1 MKKTPLLIWVVVML
15 MTSCQQK
22 PVTVAVDPEAVK
34 AELATFMDEYNVAY
48 KAMDINKMTA
58 FCTDNALFLGTD
70 PSEFWDKKQITDY
83 FMAQGT
89 DSTMKLE
96 FKVDRREIM
105 VAADGN
111 SAIVVE
117 QFFIPLIS
125 TKLQVRCIDKVVKV
139 NDKWMF
145 DFLSWNIVTRNE
157 DIPKLN
163 AALE

>member
-1 MKKTPLLIWVVVML
+1 ML

-34 AELATFMDEYNVAY
+34 AELATFMDEYNMAY

-58 FCTDNALFLGTD
+58 FCTDNAMFLGTD
-70 PSEFWDKKQITDY
+70 PSEFWNKQQITDY

-105 VAADGN
+105 VAADGK

-125 TKLQVRCIDKVVKV
+125 TKIQVRCIDKVVKV

-145 DFLSWNIVTRNE
+145 DFLSWNIVARNE

>member
-1 MKKTPLLIWVVVML
+1 MKKTLFLIWAVVT

-34 AELATFMDEYNVAY
+34 AELATFMDEYNMAY

-70 PSEFWDKKQITDY
+70 PSEFWNKQQITDY

-89 DSTMKLE
+89 DSTMKIE

-125 TKLQVRCIDKVVKV
+125 TKIQVRCIDKVVKV

-145 DFLSWNIVTRNE
+145 DFLSWNIVARNE

>member
-1 MKKTPLLIWVVVML
+1 
-15 MTSCQQK
+15 
-22 PVTVAVDPEAVK
+22 
-34 AELATFMDEYNVAY
+34 
-48 KAMDINKMTA
+48 
-58 FCTDNALFLGTD
+58 
-70 PSEFWDKKQITDY
+70 
-83 FMAQGT
+83 MAQGT

-96 FKVDRREIM
+96 FKIDRREIM
-105 VAADGN
+105 VAADGQ

-145 DFLSWNIVTRNE
+145 DLLSWNIVVRNE

>member
-1 MKKTPLLIWVVVML
+1 MKKTPLLILAVVML

-34 AELATFMDEYNVAY
+34 AELATFMDEYNTAY

-58 FCTDNALFLGTD
+58 FCTDNAMFLGTD
-70 PSEFWDKKQITDY
+70 PSEFWNKQQIIDY

-89 DSTMKLE
+89 DSTMKIE
-96 FKVDRREIM
+96 FKVDRREIL

-125 TKLQVRCIDKVVKV
+125 TKIQVRCIDKVVKV

-145 DFLSWNIVTRNE
+145 DLLSWNIVARNE

>member
-1 MKKTPLLIWVVVML
+1 MKKTPLLMWAVVII

-34 AELATFMDEYNVAY
+34 AELTTFMDEYNVAY
-48 KAMDINKMTA
+48 KAMDINKMIA
-58 FCTDNALFLGTD
+58 LCNDNAMFLGSD
-70 PSEFWDKKQITDY
+70 PSEFWKKQQITDY

-89 DSTMKLE
+89 DSTMKIE
-96 FKVDRREIM
+96 FKVDRREIL
-105 VAADGN
+105 VAADGK

-117 QFFIPLIS
+117 QFFIPMIS
-125 TKLQVRCIDKVVKV
+125 TKIQVRCIDKVVKV

-145 DFLSWNIVTRNE
+145 DFLSWNIVAKNE

>member
-1 MKKTPLLIWVVVML
+1 MKKTPLLMWAVVMI

-22 PVTVAVDPEAVK
+22 PATVIVDPEAVK
-34 AELATFMDEYNVAY
+34 VELATFMDEYNVAY

-58 FCTDNALFLGTD
+58 FCNDNAMFLGTD
-70 PSEFWDKKQITDY
+70 PSEFWNKQQIIDY

-89 DSTMKLE
+89 DSTMKIE
-96 FKVDRREIM
+96 FKVDRREIL
-105 VAADGN
+105 VAADGK

-125 TKLQVRCIDKVVKV
+125 TKIQVRCIDKVVKV

-145 DFLSWNIVTRNE
+145 DLLSWNIVARNE

>member
-1 MKKTPLLIWVVVML
+1 MKKTPLLMWAVVMI

-22 PVTVAVDPEAVK
+22 PATVIVDPEAVK
-34 AELATFMDEYNVAY
+34 VELATFMDEYNAAY

-58 FCTDNALFLGTD
+58 FCTDNAMFLGTD
-70 PSEFWDKKQITDY
+70 PSEFWNKQQIIDY

-89 DSTMKLE
+89 DSTMKIE
-96 FKVDRREIM
+96 FKVDRREIL
-105 VAADGN
+105 VAADGK

-125 TKLQVRCIDKVVKV
+125 TKIQVRCIDKVVKV

-145 DFLSWNIVTRNE
+145 DFLSWNIVAKNE

>member
-1 MKKTPLLIWVVVML
+1 MLI

-34 AELATFMDEYNVAY
+34 AELATFMDEYNTAY

-58 FCTDNALFLGTD
+58 FCTDNAMFLGTD
-70 PSEFWDKKQITDY
+70 PSEFWNKQQIIDY

-89 DSTMKLE
+89 DSTMKIE

-125 TKLQVRCIDKVVKV
+125 TKIQVRCIDKVVKV

-145 DFLSWNIVTRNE
+145 DLISWNILARNE

>member
-1 MKKTPLLIWVVVML
+1 MKKTPVLIWAVVMV

-34 AELATFMDEYNVAY
+34 AELATFIDEYNVAY

-58 FCTDNALFLGTD
+58 LCNDNALFLGTD

-89 DSTMKLE
+89 DSTMKIE

-105 VAADGN
+105 VAADGM

-125 TKLQVRCIDKVVKV
+125 TKIQVRCIDKVVKV

-145 DFLSWNIVTRNE
+145 DFISWNIIARNE
-157 DIPKLN
+157 DIPLLN

>member
-1 MKKTPLLIWVVVML
+1 MWAVVMI

-34 AELATFMDEYNVAY
+34 VELAAFMDEYNVVY

-58 FCTDNALFLGTD
+58 LCNDNALFLGTD

-83 FMAQGT
+83 FMSMPA
-89 DSTMKLE
+89 DSTMKIE
-96 FKVDRREIM
+96 FNVDRREIL

-139 NDKWMF
+139 GDKWMF
-145 DFLSWNIVTRNE
+145 DLISWNIIARNE
-157 DIPKLN
+157 DIPRLN

>member
-1 MKKTPLLIWVVVML
+1 MKKTAFLIWAVLVIL
-15 MTSCQQK
+15 TSCQQK

-34 AELATFMDEYNVAY
+34 AELATFMDEYNVVY

-58 FCTDNALFLGTD
+58 LCNDNAMFLGTD
-70 PSEFWDKKQITDY
+70 PSEFWNKKQITDL
-83 FMAQGT
+83 FMAQAS
-89 DSTMKLE
+89 DSTMKIE
-96 FKVDRREIM
+96 FKVDRREIL
-105 VAADGN
+105 VAADGK
-111 SAIVVE
+111 SAIIVE

-145 DFLSWNIVTRNE
+145 DLLSWNIVARNE

>member
-1 MKKTPLLIWVVVML
+1 MNKTPFLILAVVMT

-22 PVTVAVDPEAVK
+22 PATVVVDPEAIK
-34 AELATFMDEYNVAY
+34 AELIVFLDDYNMAY
-48 KAMDINKMTA
+48 KAMDVNKMTS

-70 PSEFWDKKQITDY
+70 PSEFWNKKQITDY
-83 FMAQGT
+83 MSQG

-96 FKVDRREIM
+96 FVVDKREIR

-117 QFFIPLIS
+117 QFTLPIIS
-125 TKLQVRCIDKVVKV
+125 TKMAVRCIDNVVRVGDGWK
-139 NDKWMF
+139 F
-145 DFLSWNIVTRNE
+145 DLLSWNVVVRNE

-163 AALE
+163 AALEE